1 MKYYVNSGSF
11 QFIIEA
17 TDEDTAVQ
25 KFIDQCN
32 MEDLG
37 KVICV
42 NQQGFNHHHSGD
54 VYIETTSVIA

>member
-17 TDEDTAVQ
+17 TDEDTAVK
-25 KFIDQCN
+25 KFIENCDT
-32 MEDLG
+32 EDLG

-42 NQQGFNHHHSGD
+42 NQQGFNCQHSGD
-54 VYIETTSVIA
+54 IYYETQSAIA